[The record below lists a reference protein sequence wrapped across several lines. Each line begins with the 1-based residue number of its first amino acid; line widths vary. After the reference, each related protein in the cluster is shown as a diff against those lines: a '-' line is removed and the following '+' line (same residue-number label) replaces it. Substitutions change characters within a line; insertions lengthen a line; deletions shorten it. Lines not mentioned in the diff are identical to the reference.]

1 MRIPPRILGLLAL
14 TLLLGAPLP
23 AMAAPAA
30 TAGCAEYDDHLAAAA
45 KRVSFLDAGVPG
57 PRAFAA
63 FLLAAS
69 RAYRVV
75 EDSPPPGGPNEQMDR
90 LKQGA
95 PVAPVDARLAAC
107 VLRRYTLARY
117 GDRMVKDLQELI
129 GFQTFAMP
137 ETAGQENWDLPEFK
151 RQRAWLAKRAGELGF
166 AFKSYDGRVEEL
178 TLPGPE
184 PILALLTHG
193 DVQGVEGQEWKSPPF
208 AGRIVE
214 GKIVGRGTE
223 DDKGPLV
230 AALYALAALHD
241 SGWPLDSTLRLLV
254 ANGEETSWDEIPYY
268 LARAP
273 MPDRT
278 VGVDAA
284 YPVTHAQKGY
294 GIVTFRAQPL
304 AANAEPKGG
313 SWRVVRMSGG
323 SGMSIIAERGEAVLE
338 RVGASGDPAKAHD
351 ELASLAAA
359 WSRSHPPAQLAV
371 AREGNL
377 LKLTAVGHGGHSSQP
392 ASGHNA
398 LGDLTAF
405 LATLDLRMDPWGALA
420 SFVGIAVGTETNGAA
435 LGLAH
440 RDPVMGEL
448 TANLSFL
455 RDDKGAPVAEINI
468 RYPRGIAKPEM
479 EKQLADRTAA
489 FTRRAGAGIA
499 ATANLTSE
507 PHLAPADT
515 PLVASLLAVW
525 NDVTGKP
532 GRPIAIGGG
541 TQARLF
547 KGGVDFG
554 PAEDMEHYRGHG
566 TDEYLTPD
574 ELHRIAELTVAAV
587 WKLAGP
593 QPAAPAAAKP

>member
-1 MRIPPRILGLLAL
+1 MRIPRRILGFLPL
-14 TLLLGAPLP
+14 TLLL
-23 AMAAPAA
+23 AAPATAA
-30 TAGCAEYDDHLAAAA
+30 TIATGGCAEYEDHLAAAA
-45 KRVSFLDAGVPG
+45 KRVSFLGPEVPG
-57 PRAFAA
+57 PRVFAA

-75 EDSPPPGGPNEQMDR
+75 EDSPPTGGPNEQMDR

-95 PVAPVDARLAAC
+95 PVAPESARLAAC

-117 GDRMVKDLQELI
+117 GDRMVRDLQELV
-129 GFQTFAMP
+129 GFQTFAV
-137 ETAGQENWDLPEFK
+137 EGKENWDLPEFA
-151 RQRAWLAKRAGELGF
+151 RQREWLSRRAGELGL

-178 TLPGPE
+178 TLPGPQ

-193 DVQGVEGQEWKSPPF
+193 DIQGVEGQEWKSPPF

-214 GKIVGRGTE
+214 GRIVGRGTE

-230 AALYALAALHD
+230 ASLYALAAIHD

-294 GIVTFRAQPL
+294 GIVTFRAQPV
-304 AANAEPKGG
+304 AEPKGG

-338 RVGASGDPAKAHD
+338 KVGGDPAKAQA
-351 ELASLAAA
+351 ELTGLVAA
-359 WSRSHPPAQLAV
+359 WSRSHPPAQLTV
-371 AREGNL
+371 SRGARDARDANL

-420 SFVGIAVGTETNGAA
+420 SFVGIAVGTETNGTA

-440 RDPVMGEL
+440 RDAVMGEL

-455 RDDKGAPVAEINI
+455 RNDKGTPIAEINI

-479 EKQLADRTAA
+479 EKRLADRTAA
-489 FTRRAGAGIA
+489 FTRRTNAGIA
-499 ATANLTSE
+499 ATVNLTSE

-515 PLVASLLAVW
+515 PLVASLLQVW
-525 NDVTGKP
+525 NEVTGKP
-532 GRPIAIGGG
+532 GKPIAIGGG

-593 QPAAPAAAKP
+593 QPPPAAAKP